1 MKKLITLLLSLLTLV
16 SYSQTEL
23 DMEVFKII
31 NDYRVSNGL
40 EKLIWSDE
48 AFVATQKHN
57 NYMVKADVLSHHQPI
72 DIPNHKEIQDVGDRF
87 TMDGIQYYSLGENAA
102 CVSYSD
108 SLLPYIGQSIV
119 NTWIKS
125 DGHRKLLLHK
135 SMRYGSVSTSLV
147 SREKKYYSDVVGNCF
162 VTFNAFR

>member
-1 MKKLITLLLSLLTLV
+1 ML
-16 SYSQTEL
+16 
-23 DMEVFKII
+23 EVQQVNDPPKVIAPSEMNTVEKAWI
-31 NDYRVSNGL
+31 N
-40 EKLIWSDE
+40 
-48 AFVATQKHN
+48 
-57 NYMVKADVLSHHQPI
+57 
-72 DIPNHKEIQDVGDRF
+72 
-87 TMDGIQYYSLGENAA
+87 
-102 CVSYSD
+102 
-108 SLLPYIGQSIV
+108 IGQSIV